1 MNRYL
6 TKDKYK
12 MLRIAKCQQ
21 IKTRERDTDRHHEKS
36 PLVTRLSIQANNSAR
51 RVSDYSVEKPNM
63 IN

>member
-1 MNRYL
+1 
-6 TKDKYK
+6 